1 MSIRIRV
8 TEREAERLEKI
19 NPNKSLALQML
30 FTEYD
35 DTKRRNKDLQN
46 IMDNLESIETKMD
59 ILESIEAKIDS
70 ISESVIP
77 KLIEG

>member
-30 FTEYD
+30 FTEYE
-35 DTKRRNKDLQN
+35 DTKRRNRELQR
-46 IMDNLESIETKMD
+46 MMD

-77 KLIEG
+77 KLIEGKYEQ

>member
-1 MSIRIRV
+1 MSIQIRI
-8 TEREAERLEKI
+8 TEREAKRLEKI

-46 IMDNLESIETKMD
+46 IMDILEGIET
-59 ILESIEAKIDS
+59 KIDS
-70 ISESVIP
+70 ISERVIP
-77 KLIEG
+77 KLIESKI